1 MSAVMISGNDNDGDA
16 GLGGQ
21 EFVVNSLLLE
31 IIGNEN
37 YQWCRCRFL
46 VIVGEPL
53 YRHFDS

>member
-1 MSAVMISGNDNDGDA
+1 MMVMLDWD
-16 GLGGQ
+16 LGGQ